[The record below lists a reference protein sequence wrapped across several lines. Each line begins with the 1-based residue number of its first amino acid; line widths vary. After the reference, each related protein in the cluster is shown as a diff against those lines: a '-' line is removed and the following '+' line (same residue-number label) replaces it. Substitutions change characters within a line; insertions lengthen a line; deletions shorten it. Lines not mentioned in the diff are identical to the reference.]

1 MSKEEKKPS
10 WKELPPGAVITEPG
24 SSRQYKTGD
33 WRAFKPVVEG
43 DKCVNCLLCWVYCP
57 DAAIVR
63 NEKGVEINYDY
74 CKGCGICAKECPRL
88 AIKMMEE
95 KR

>member
-1 MSKEEKKPS
+1 MSKEEKKPG
-10 WKELPPGAVITEPG
+10 WKELPPGAVVTEPG
-24 SSRQYKTGD
+24 SSRKYKTGD

-63 NEKGVEINYDY
+63 EEKSVEINYDY

-88 AIKMMEE
+88 AIKMVEE
-95 KR
+95 KK

>member
-1 MSKEEKKPS
+1 MSKAEKKPG
-10 WKELPPGAVITEPG
+10 WKELPPGAVVTEPG

-63 NEKGVEINYDY
+63 GEKSVAINYDY
-74 CKGCGICAKECPRL
+74 CKGCGICAKECPKL

-95 KR
+95 KK

>member
-1 MSKEEKKPS
+1 MSKEEKKPG
-10 WKELPPGAVITEPG
+10 WKELPPGAVVTEPG
-24 SSRQYKTGD
+24 SSRKYKTGD

-63 NEKGVEINYDY
+63 SEKGVEINYDY
-74 CKGCGICAKECPRL
+74 CKGCGICAKECPKQ

-95 KR
+95 KK

>member
-1 MSKEEKKPS
+1 MSKEEKKHG
-10 WKELPPGAVITEPG
+10 WKELPPGAVVTESG
-24 SSRQYKTGD
+24 SSRRYKTGD

-57 DAAIVR
+57 DAAIIR
-63 NEKGVEINYDY
+63 DEKGVKINYDY
-74 CKGCGICAKECPRL
+74 CKGCGICAKECPKL

-95 KR
+95 KK

>member
-1 MSKEEKKPS
+1 MSKEEKKPG
-10 WKELPPGAVITEPG
+10 WKQLPPGAVISEPG

-57 DAAIVR
+57 DAAIIR
-63 NEKGVEINYDY
+63 DEKSVSINYDY

-88 AIKMMEE
+88 AIKMVEE
-95 KR
+95 KK

>member
-57 DAAIVR
+57 DAAIIR
-63 NEKGVEINYDY
+63 DEKGVKINYDY
-74 CKGCGICAKECPRL
+74 CKGCGICSKECPRL
-88 AIKMMEE
+88 AIKMVEE
-95 KR
+95 KK

>member
-1 MSKEEKKPS
+1 MSKEEKKPG
-10 WKELPPGAVITEPG
+10 WKELPPGAVVTEPG
-24 SSRQYKTGD
+24 SSRKYKTGD

-95 KR
+95 KK

>member
-1 MSKEEKKPS
+1 MSKEEKKPG
-10 WKELPPGAVITEPG
+10 WKELPLGAVVTEPG
-24 SSRQYKTGD
+24 SSRKYKTGD

-63 NEKGVEINYDY
+63 TEKGVEINYDY

-88 AIKMMEE
+88 AIKMVEE
-95 KR
+95 KK